1 MKTKFFGG
9 IAIVAIAL
17 AVAFNVS
24 LNTSKT
30 NNASVLAL
38 ANVEALASEGDG
50 STWICSTYTSKV
62 DNDYTEDCYDDN
74 GNRLRKISQRTETRV
89 CNSGWFSFC
98 YPGEIFT
105 SYDCDGLEKVSDNT
119 ERSSCS

>member
-38 ANVEALASEGDG
+38 ANVEALASESSLKEYSCLNTVNYGG
-50 STWICSTYTSKV
+50 
-62 DNDYTEDCYDDN
+62 
-74 GNRLRKISQRTETRV
+74 ISFGRQCAACTIV
-89 CNSGWFSFC
+89 YFIV
-98 YPGEIFT
+98 P
-105 SYDCDGLEKVSDNT
+105 SYDLGKCKK
-119 ERSSCS
+119 